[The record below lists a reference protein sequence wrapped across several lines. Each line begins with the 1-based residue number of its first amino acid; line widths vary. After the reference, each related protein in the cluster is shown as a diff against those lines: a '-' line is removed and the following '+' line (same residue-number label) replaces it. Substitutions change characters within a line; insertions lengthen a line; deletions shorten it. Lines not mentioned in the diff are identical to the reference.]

1 MYTVVGEHLQPPNRF
16 SEIAQDLL
24 LSETER
30 QSYVNIFSSKVFPYA
45 SLTIE
50 KEIGKGINYVTI

>member
-1 MYTVVGEHLQPPNRF
+1 MQPPNRF